1 MKKYLL
7 TIIMFSLCLSMIAC
21 NPINFIN
28 KPKNDDTSSDSTSTT
43 EPPTDGFTTTADQ
56 HPTPT
61 PPKEDS
67 SKKSIDLYII
77 AGQSNAAGYTAI
89 DENLLA
95 TLWAD
100 YNVGS
105 PNVLYRGIAESTLNS
120 GTSSVQT
127 LENNVRQ
134 WTNAKAGQGKTTSH
148 MGAEVGMAAVLS
160 KTYYTGNKTAGIIK
174 YAHGGTSLF
183 NRTGGEN
190 AANGNWV
197 SPSYAQNNGLS
208 YSGLTGNLY
217 RNLLSTVSESAV
229 QLKLKGYNDI
239 HIKGIFWMQGES
251 DRGDPTAYKAALK
264 LFISDIR
271 NDLAKITG
279 DAPEDIAFM
288 IGEISETSESALSH
302 ITSYNVNFIAMQR
315 QVANEVP
322 NVYAI
327 PSGQY
332 KINWLDGSGA
342 NKYGQDSWHW
352 TTEPMFRIGELVA
365 QCILDHIVDYQK

>member
-1 MKKYLL
+1 MKKYLSA
-7 TIIMFSLCLSMIAC
+7 IIMFSLCLSMIAC

-28 KPKNDDTSSDSTSTT
+28 KPKNDDISSDSTSTT
-43 EPPTDGFTTTADQ
+43 EPSTDGSTTTADQ
-56 HPTPT
+56 QPTPT

-77 AGQSNAAGYTAI
+77 AGQSNAAGHTAI
-89 DENLLA
+89 DSDKLA
-95 TLWAD
+95 TLWPD
-100 YNVGS
+100 YNIGS
-105 PNVLYRGIAESTLNS
+105 PNVLYRGIAEYTLNS
-120 GTSSVQT
+120 NTT
-127 LENNVRQ
+127 AENNVRQ
-134 WTNAKAGQGKTTSH
+134 WTNAKAGQGKTTDH
-148 MGAEVGMAAVLS
+148 MGAEVGMAAILS
-160 KTYYTGNKTAGIIK
+160 KTYYTENKTAGIIK

-183 NRTGGEN
+183 NKTGGEN

-197 SPSYAQNNGLS
+197 SPSYAQSSGLS

-217 RNLLSTVSESAV
+217 RNLISTVKESAI
-229 QLKLKGYNDI
+229 QLKMMGYNDI

-251 DRGDPTAYKAALK
+251 DRGEPAKYKTALK
-264 LFISDIR
+264 LLIDDMR

-279 DAPEDIAFM
+279 DNPSDIAFM
-288 IGEISETSESALSH
+288 IGEISETCENAFDA
-302 ITSYNVNFIAMQR
+302 NVRGNLKFISMQR
-315 QVANEVP
+315 EVSNEMT
-322 NVYAI
+322 NVYTI

-332 KINWLDGSGA
+332 QINWLDGSGA